1 MGYRFD
7 KIMLMNL
14 HSWFNKNKLKFE
26 IFAVFLSLF
35 FMLLGAITTTQ
46 TISPIFWG
54 LAFAIGG
61 FAKAIEGITKTIQE
75 KSLNVEFL
83 MIAASLAAF
92 LTGEYAEGAVLIFIF
107 AVSGVL
113 EEFATAQ
120 TEKALTSLLKIAPKT
135 AIKMV
140 DGVEEQIEISKL
152 LVKDVVVVKPGQQV
166 PADGVIIQGGAAVDQ
181 SSITGE
187 FNPSEK
193 LVGDQVFA
201 GSIVIN
207 APILVQVIKDPQQSV
222 VQKMIQLIKRAQE
235 EKTHSEKRVSLF
247 EKIYVYVVIALS
259 LFVIFFTPSLG
270 WLTEDEAFRR
280 GVIVLVVASPC
291 ALVASITPALLS
303 TLSHAAK
310 KGILIKSGRYIELLR
325 QIDVVA
331 FDKTGTLTTGRPKVV
346 GYAFQTQKDES
357 NLLPTVVA
365 AEKLSNHPLA
375 KAISLHFQSLNTVK
389 VELKEIPG
397 RGLEVK
403 TDMHAIQVGNFP
415 FTIHKELEG
424 KFLIASREGK
434 TLVNIIQDG
443 ILKGFISLQDT
454 IREDSKVAI
463 EQLKLLS
470 IEPVMLTGDKKE
482 TALAIAQKMSIQTIH
497 AECLPETKVKVVK
510 EYTLQ
515 GKKVLMIGD
524 GINDAPAL
532 ATASIGV
539 SMGDGTDVSLETAD
553 IVMMNNQLQNIPY
566 LIKLSKST
574 QKIIMQNVVFSI
586 AVILVLLVSNL
597 FGIVILRYG
606 VIGHELST
614 ILVILNS
621 LRLLSSKKK
630 PIGI

>member
-1 MGYRFD
+1 MGCKFD
-7 KIMLMNL
+7 KIRKMNL
-14 HSWFNKNKLKFE
+14 FTWFNHHKLKFE
-26 IFAVFLSLF
+26 ILAVILSLI
-35 FMLLGAITTTQ
+35 FMVIGGLTSSLS
-46 TISPIFWG
+46 ISPIFWG

-61 FAKAIEGITKTIQE
+61 FAKAVEGVTKTIQE

-135 AIKMV
+135 AIKIV
-140 DGVEEQIEISKL
+140 NDVEQTVEISKL
-152 LVKDVVVVKPGQQV
+152 LVRDVVVVKPGQQI
-166 PADGVIIQGGAAVDQ
+166 PADGVIIKGGAAIDQ

-193 LVGDQVFA
+193 LMGDQVFA

-207 APILVQVIKDPQQSV
+207 APILVQVTKDPQQSV

-235 EKTHSEKRVSLF
+235 EKTRSEKRVSLF
-247 EKIYVYVVIALS
+247 EKIYVYVVITLS
-259 LFVIFFTPSLG
+259 LFVIFLTPPLG
-270 WLTEDEAFRR
+270 WLTESEAFRR

-325 QIDVVA
+325 HINVVA
-331 FDKTGTLTTGRPKVV
+331 FDKTGTLTTGKPKVV
-346 GYAFQTQKDES
+346 ECVFETKVDELR
-357 NLLPTVVA
+357 LLPTMVA

-375 KAISLHFQSLNTVK
+375 KAISLHFKDLKNIP

-403 TDMHAIQVGNFP
+403 TKTDAIQVGNFP
-415 FTIHKELEG
+415 FKATAALEE
-424 KFLIASREGK
+424 KFIKYGREGK
-434 TLVNIIQDG
+434 TLVNIIENG
-443 ILKGFISLQDT
+443 VLKGFIALEDSL
-454 IREDSKVAI
+454 REDSKVAI
-463 EQLKLLS
+463 EQLKQLS
-470 IEPVMLTGDKKE
+470 IRPVMLTGDKKE
-482 TALAIAQKMSIQTIH
+482 TALAIAQKMGIQTIH
-497 AECLPETKVKVVK
+497 AESLPETKVTVVQT
-510 EYTLQ
+510 YTSQ

-566 LIKLSKST
+566 LIKLSYAT
-574 QKIIMQNVVFSI
+574 QNIITQNVVFSI
-586 AVILVLLVSNL
+586 AVILVLLISNL
-597 FGIVILRYG
+597 FGIVVLRYG

-630 PIGI
+630 PLRI